1 MIAST
6 DCWLLFLKEVELH
19 RPLII
24 RYRLLKSV
32 ASGLDCCEVIN
43 PAPNFSGQSLF
54 LCVAELGLGS

>member
-6 DCWLLFLKEVELH
+6 DCWLPSLKEVEFH

-24 RYRLLKSV
+24 GYRLLKAV

-43 PAPNFSGQSLF
+43 PAPNFSGQCLF
-54 LCVAELGLGS
+54 FVRC